1 MKAWCWFFA
10 TFLSRETLCVTL
22 KNTVKMKQIFKLGLF
37 FVLLNFLTSCNG
49 QTKSE
54 NNQSEIKTDQNKLV
68 GGGCD
73 GCELMY
79 VGMPKNI
86 KSIDTSSGW
95 NEKGQKLLITG
106 TVYKLGGKIPAPNVI
121 IYYWQTDSNGYYS
134 PKDEMDEQAKR
145 HGHIR
150 GWVKSDENGKY
161 SIYTIRPAPYPNDD
175 MPAHIH
181 ISIKE
186 PNIKDEYYID
196 EFVFDDDI
204 LLTGKKRKA
213 LENRG
218 GSGVLRVL
226 IDKDKLVAEHN
237 IILGLNIPNY
247 PEKNENQLQSGLEI
261 GEDNPSFTPIHAF
274 GPDKGTKT
282 CPVCKYGRFHGIVYF
297 VGNNPNWDNIKKWL
311 SFLEKES
318 VKRSQYLK
326 VYFVYGNEN
335 NYNQNQ
341 RQTELESLG
350 KELNIKNT
358 ALTFVP
364 SFTDKESEVNL
375 NKINPEVENTF
386 VIYRNRA
393 IIDKFV
399 NLNPTKENYNL
410 ISQTLDKTKNEYFN
424 LPEPKHD

>member
-1 MKAWCWFFA
+1 MNIFITCYAQAIKIEKPMEKIIKIIIL
-10 TFLSRETLCVTL
+10 TFLASTIT
-22 KNTVKMKQIFKLGLF
+22 N
-37 FVLLNFLTSCNG
+37 CNG
-49 QTKSE
+49 QTKPGT
-54 NNQSEIKTDQNKLV
+54 NTTVVKNGKTQLI

-86 KSIDTSSGW
+86 KSIDTSEGW
-95 NEKGQKLLITG
+95 SEKGIKLLITG
-106 TVYKLGGKIPAPNVI
+106 TVYKLGGKIPAPDVI
-121 IYYWQTDSNGYYS
+121 IYYWQTDHNGFYS
-134 PKDEMDEQAKR
+134 PKDGMNKEAKR

-161 SIYTIRPAPYPNDD
+161 SIYTIRPAPYPNEDI
-175 MPAHIH
+175 PAHIH
-181 ISIKE
+181 TSIKE
-186 PNIKDEYYID
+186 PNIDEEYYID

-226 IDKDKLVAEHN
+226 IDKDKQVAEHN

-247 PEKNENQLQSGLEI
+247 PEKNHAKLNSGLEI
-261 GEDNPSFTPIHAF
+261 GEDNPSFTPFHAY
-274 GPDKGTKT
+274 GPDIGTKT
-282 CPVCKYGRFHGIVYF
+282 CPVCKYGRFHGIIYF
-297 VGNNPNWDNIKKWL
+297 VGNNPNWVNIKNWL
-311 SFLEKES
+311 SFLELES
-318 VKRSQYLK
+318 VNRSKYLK
-326 VYFVYGNEN
+326 VYFVYGNDK
-335 NYNQNQ
+335 NYNKEE
-341 RQTELESLG
+341 RQKELEKLG
-350 KELNIKNT
+350 NELNLKNT

-364 SFTDKESEVNL
+364 SFSDKESEVNL
-375 NKINPEVENTF
+375 NKINSEVENTF

-399 NLNPTKENYNL
+399 NLNANQKNFNL

-424 LPEPKHD
+424 LPEPKHN

>member
-1 MKAWCWFFA
+1 M
-10 TFLSRETLCVTL
+10 
-22 KNTVKMKQIFKLGLF
+22 KMKQIFKLGLF
-37 FVLLNFLTSCNG
+37 FVLFNFLTSCNG

-247 PEKNENQLQSGLEI
+247 PEKIENQLQSGLEI

-311 SFLEKES
+311 SFLEQES

>member
-1 MKAWCWFFA
+1 MKKTIKIIFFIA
-10 TFLSRETLCVTL
+10 LVSTLT
-22 KNTVKMKQIFKLGLF
+22 N
-37 FVLLNFLTSCNG
+37 CNG
-49 QTKSE
+49 QVKNDKKQT
-54 NNQSEIKTDQNKLV
+54 EIKTDKNKLV

-86 KSIDTSSGW
+86 KSIDTSTGW
-95 NEKGQKLLITG
+95 TEKGQKLLITG
-106 TVYKLGGKIPAPNVI
+106 TVYKIGGKIPAPNVV
-121 IYYWQTDSNGYYS
+121 IYYWQTDNYGYYS
-134 PKDEMDEQAKR
+134 PKEGMDEQAKR

-181 ISIKE
+181 TSIKE
-186 PNIKDEYYID
+186 PNIEDEYYID

-226 IDKDKLVAEHN
+226 IDKDLQVAEHN
-237 IILGLNIPNY
+237 VVLGLNIPNY
-247 PEKNENQLQSGLEI
+247 PEKNQAQLNSGLEI
-261 GEDNPSFTPIHAF
+261 GEDNPSFTPFHAF

-297 VGNNPNWDNIKKWL
+297 VGNNPNWDNIKDWL
-311 SFLEKES
+311 SFLELES
-318 VKRSQYLK
+318 VSRNKYLK
-326 VYFVYGNEN
+326 VYFVYGNDK
-335 NYNQNQ
+335 NYGKEK
-341 RQTELESLG
+341 RQQELENLG
-350 KELNIKNT
+350 NELNLKNT

-364 SFTDKESEVNL
+364 SFSDKESEVNL

-399 NLNPTKENYNL
+399 
-410 ISQTLDKTKNEYFN
+410 
-424 LPEPKHD
+424 